1 MNKTKKVLIVY
12 GGWEGHDP
20 CGVANVFAEIL
31 EKENFEVTKSDTLD
45 IFLTDLTKYDLIV
58 PI

>member
-1 MNKTKKVLIVY
+1 MNKTKKALIVY

-31 EKENFEVTKSDTLD
+31 EKENFEVTKQLFEAVHHTH
-45 IFLTDLTKYDLIV
+45 
-58 PI
+58 